1 MIERARKAAEIFK
14 EYGVAYLFI
23 KKFGAILYGYPGTTQ
38 DIDIFPLKE
47 KSNCEKLVNALKDLG
62 FHLDATLKEAI
73 LKGKDFIQIRGG
85 PFPIDIIF
93 DPDGIESF
101 KDAQKRSKLIDGL
114 FLCAS
119 IDDIIKSKKAAGRQR
134 DEEELPRLELFKE
147 TLEKQKMNL

>member
-1 MIERARKAAEIFK
+1 MIDRARKVAEMFK

-23 KKFGAILYGYPGTTQ
+23 GKFGAILYGYPGTTQ

-47 KSNCEKLVNALKDLG
+47 KSNCERLVNALIGLG
-62 FHLDATLKEAI
+62 FQLDATLKEAI

-85 PFPIDIIF
+85 PIPIDIIF
-93 DPDGIESF
+93 TPDGIESF
-101 KDAQKRSKLIDGL
+101 KDAQKRGNLIDGL

-119 IDDIIKSKKAAGRQR
+119 MDDIIKSKKAAGRQR

-147 TLEKQKMNL
+147 TLEKQKKNL